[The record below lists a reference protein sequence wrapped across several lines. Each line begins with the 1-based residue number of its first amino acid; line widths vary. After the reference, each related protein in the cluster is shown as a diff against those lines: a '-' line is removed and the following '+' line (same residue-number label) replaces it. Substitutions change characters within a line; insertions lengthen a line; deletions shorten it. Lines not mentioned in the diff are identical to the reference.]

1 MAVTVTL
8 LFTYLP
14 SFWKGHYYDVL
25 TSLGGTLRTKT
36 NRVSQGSRLTA
47 IFLLFVLGIL
57 AALFYAW
64 LTLMFLEGIF
74 PTPSANLEPG
84 RFGSFSFFYPLV
96 GAVIGLGQGVL
107 VSLVT
112 TFFITNR
119 NVLET
124 YRESTPLVMSFLSGN
139 TVYGAV
145 VMTCHALLL
154 PLLLG
159 S

>member
-1 MAVTVTL
+1 VAVTVTF
-8 LFTYLP
+8 LFTYFP
-14 SFWKGHYYDVL
+14 SFWKGNYYDIL
-25 TSLGGTLRTKT
+25 TSLGGTLTKT
-36 NRVSQGSRLTA
+36 KRVSQGSRLTV
-47 IFLLFVLGIL
+47 ILLLFMLGML
-57 AALFYAW
+57 AALGYAW

-119 NVLET
+119 NVLEP
-124 YRESTPLVMSFLSGN
+124 YREGVPLVASYLFGN

-154 PLLLG
+154 PLL
-159 S
+159 ST